1 MVGVKVG
8 YFWYEIGTGDF
19 FNSWFSTINYH
30 LENREWGAKYP
41 VLMNDFYKGAVH
53 LNSLKGLKKE
63 LLKVQK
69 KLRKYKPD
77 KVVWDIRDLEKRP
90 PWGSKI
96 SSDIT
101 SLSNYFV
108 TCNGKDLFEVLF
120 KAVDKAIEDKVDLKI
135 DSI

>member
-8 YFWYEIGTGDF
+8 HFWYEIGTGDF

-30 LENREWGAKYP
+30 LEGRKWGAKFP
-41 VLMNDFYKGAVH
+41 VLMNNFHQGTVCF
-53 LNSLKGLKKE
+53 NSLSSFKKE
-63 LLKVQK
+63 LIKVQK
-69 KLRKYKPD
+69 KLKKINPE
-77 KVVWDIRDLEKRP
+77 KVIWDIRDLEKRP
-90 PWGSKI
+90 PWGDEI

-120 KAVDKAIEDKVDLKI
+120 IAIGDAMEGKEDLKI